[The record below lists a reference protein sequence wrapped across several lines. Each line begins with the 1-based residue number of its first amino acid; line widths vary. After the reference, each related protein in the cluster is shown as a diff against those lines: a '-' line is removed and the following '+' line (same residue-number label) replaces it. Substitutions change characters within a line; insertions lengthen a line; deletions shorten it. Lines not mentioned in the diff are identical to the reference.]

1 MTSAAVALSTLV
13 PSLEPAAIA
22 GTLLWTAPLAVPLLA
37 ALLAPLLSA
46 PHRHPLAVAA
56 TLPAL
61 LFAMVPPAGPG
72 PDLSWLLLD
81 LELGID
87 PPRRLLL
94 AAIALVWL
102 AGSLA
107 ARELLTSRIGT
118 ATVWL
123 LALTG
128 NLGVVLADD
137 LITLYAAFAVMTFAA
152 YPLVVHDRSLAAR
165 RAGRVYLVL
174 SLFGEALL
182 LSGLIVAASRAGATS
197 LSALADAVAI
207 GQIPT
212 VALAMMGTGFAVKVG
227 VLPLH
232 LWLPLAHPAAPVPAS
247 AVLSGAMLKAG
258 VVGWLGVLAL
268 EAGPPQAIGR
278 TLVVAGVVSIL
289 LGALLGVAQ
298 DQVKVVLAYSSISQL
313 GFITV
318 IVGVGATD
326 PTRAVAATTA
336 VAAYV
341 LHHGLAKAALF
352 LSVGVRDL
360 LPRRLVLGGSAFAGL
375 ALAGAPL
382 TSGYLAKQAA
392 KDTVALLPAPVDGQ
406 LTLALSIGAVGTTL
420 LIARVL
426 VLLDRSIDDHARDRV
441 LAPRWSPPVVAWTGL
456 LAGVAAATWVLP
468 GLLTDTWPAPRLTT
482 SAVIA
487 AIWPVLV
494 GVGLGTAVGVA
505 GPRLAALRGVRVPP
519 GDLVVPVESLV
530 RVLGGRV
537 RRGLDAGARSGE
549 RLRASVRAARERY
562 HPLDAFVRF
571 EERATRWRAFGLAF
585 LLVLVALLWGLQP

>member
-1 MTSAAVALSTLV
+1 MTAAAVVLSSPL
-13 PSLEPAAIA
+13 PYLEPAAIA

-61 LFAMVPPAGPG
+61 LFAVFPPAGPG

-152 YPLVVHDRSLAAR
+152 YPLVVHDRSTAAR

-182 LSGLIVAASRAGATS
+182 LSGLILAASRAGATS
-197 LSALADAVAI
+197 LSSLAEAVAL

-212 VALAMMGTGFAVKVG
+212 AVLALMGTGFAVKVG

-268 EAGPPQAIGR
+268 EAGPPAAIGR
-278 TLVVAGVVSIL
+278 TLVVAGVISIL

-326 PTRAVAATTA
+326 PTRAVAAATA

-392 KDTVALLPAPVDGQ
+392 KDTVALLPAPLDDQ
-406 LTLALSIGAVGTTL
+406 LTLALSVGAVGTTL

-426 VLLDRSIDDHARDRV
+426 VLLDGSMGEHAREETST
-441 LAPRWSPPVVAWTGL
+441 PRWSPTVVAWAGL
-456 LAGVAAATWVLP
+456 LVGVAAATWVLP
-468 GLLTDTWPAPRLTT
+468 GLLTDTWPTPRLTT

-487 AIWPVLV
+487 AGWPVLV
-494 GVGLGTAVGVA
+494 GIGLATAVGVA
-505 GPRLAALRGVRVPP
+505 GPRLAPLRRVRVPP
-519 GDLVVPVESLV
+519 GDVVVPLESLV
-530 RVLGGRV
+530 GVLGGAV
-537 RRGLDAGARSGE
+537 RRGLDASARSGA
-549 RLRASVRAARERY
+549 RLQASLRKARERY